1 MFCKLLLFVKM
12 DINLSLILSSFAVKG
27 SMHEI
32 TKVFFLQSFTSSKS
46 IIIPCLSVQNAAGS
60 NYHHQF
66 GTHIW
71 FSKNFFFII
80 MAQKV
85 YQLVC
90 VEHWLKQLW
99 CDLRNKCKSK
109 WKYEICSIF
118 IIKWMNLLYIL
129 TL

>member
-1 MFCKLLLFVKM
+1 MNFHSKDQIITYEFLRVQSRVRIQNYQTQKAKTLKLTPRSRWQIFSKLLLFVKM

-71 FSKNFFFII
+71 FSKTSFLSLCH
-80 MAQKV
+80 K
-85 YQLVC
+85 
-90 VEHWLKQLW
+90 
-99 CDLRNKCKSK
+99 KC
-109 WKYEICSIF
+109 I
-118 IIKWMNLLYIL
+118 N
-129 TL
+129 